1 MFSLGSSHHYLLYRQ
16 PCDMRKSFDALCGIV
31 SGELGREPTGGEVF
45 IFLNKRRSHIKL
57 LHWETDG
64 FVLYYK
70 RLENGTFTPPA
81 TGKDGSILWPELVLM
96 LEGIKVLEMVR
107 KPRYSTCRK

>member
-1 MFSLGSSHHYLLYRQ
+1 
-16 PCDMRKSFDALCGIV
+16 MRKSFDALSGIV
-31 SGELGREPTGGEVF
+31 SGELGREPTGGDVF
-45 IFLNKRRSHIKL
+45 IFLNKRKSHIKL

-70 RLENGTFTPPA
+70 RLEKGTFTPPA
-81 TGKDGSILWPELVLM
+81 TGDDGSILWPELVLM
-96 LEGIKVLEMVR
+96 LEGIKVLKMVR